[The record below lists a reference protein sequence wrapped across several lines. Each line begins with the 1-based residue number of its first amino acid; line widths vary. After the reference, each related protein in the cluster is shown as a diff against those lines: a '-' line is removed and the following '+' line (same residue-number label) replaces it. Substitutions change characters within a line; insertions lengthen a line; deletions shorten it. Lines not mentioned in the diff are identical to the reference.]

1 MVLNASFNNISIM
14 SWRSVLLVEEYGV
27 PRENHQP
34 AAQVTE
40 FILFLTGL
48 VWHNPMFSF
57 LCSVLLTIVRLLFL
71 FLPSPLQSVILRISE
86 FEFHAGEVYSKAPM

>member
-34 AAQVTE
+34 AAQVTDK
-40 FILFLTGL
+40 FCHIML
-48 VWHNPMFSF
+48 HR
-57 LCSVLLTIVRLLFL
+57 VRLREIRTHHVNGDKHW
-71 FLPSPLQSVILRISE
+71 LQRSCK
-86 FEFHAGEVYSKAPM
+86 SKYHTITTTTTPDSKNDRL